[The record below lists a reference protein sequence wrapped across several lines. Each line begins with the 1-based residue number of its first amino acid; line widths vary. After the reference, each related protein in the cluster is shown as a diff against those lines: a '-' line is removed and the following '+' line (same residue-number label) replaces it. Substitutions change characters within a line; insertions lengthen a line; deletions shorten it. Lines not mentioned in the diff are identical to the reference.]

1 MFLLMLN
8 RTYALESSDGH
19 SIKLIYTSRTTQ
31 QSDCFWGFILAI
43 WISWM
48 WIEKKTLKLPH
59 DLLDSDLLWYL
70 TDQIEFPIFYFIS
83 TWLLFVFRCKLILD
97 KIPFYFFINVF
108 WVTFLKYLPTYSEQ
122 NWTDDLDFSAG
133 HVHVNI
139 FLNRL

>member
-48 WIEKKTLKLPH
+48 WIEKNPLKLPH
-59 DLLDSDLLWYL
+59 
-70 TDQIEFPIFYFIS
+70 EFPIFYFIS